1 MDLKLSGLRLN
12 FEIKILNSDE
22 SHFSTEENGL
32 LLLYGCLTLFSFTF
46 LFYNIKKCLQFSKK
60 EESKDWALI
69 IIIIAL
75 GLSCL
80 QFLM

>member
-1 MDLKLSGLRLN
+1 MDLKLSELRFY

-32 LLLYGCLTLFSFTF
+32 LLYGCLTLFSFTSI
-46 LFYNIKKCLQFSKK
+46 FYNIKKCVQFSKK
-60 EESKDWALI
+60 EDSKDWALI